1 MGKLEYIL
9 SKFLL
14 LPWILWEFVCVCV
27 CVCVCVGGG
36 VLIPITIFHSTVQNP
51 SGQRPKKAK
60 QFRYF
65 WTGVSGCFVYREKN
79 SFHGRPIYE
88 VIIG

>member
-1 MGKLEYIL
+1 M
-9 SKFLL
+9 
-14 LPWILWEFVCVCV
+14 CVW
-27 CVCVCVGGG
+27 GGG

-65 WTGVSGCFVYREKN
+65 WTGVLCIERKTVSADVQSIRSLLANLFINTNHKEQGNILYIE
-79 SFHGRPIYE
+79 
-88 VIIG
+88 